1 MQFVDWN
8 CTWTDTRQL
17 LPNKLFCCCFLP
29 YCAKRLVCQA
39 SVARKCFVLCQLFG
53 SLASAWRN
61 CRENTQRI
69 PQSENSSLLGGPAN
83 PYRKLYQSPTTVLG
97 KSCSKLSK
105 LCFSKRFVF
114 ASSKWTLLVLQ
125 TWSVVCGGKLP
136 HSLSWPWRQKR
147 KPWNTDTTT
156 NFSSSFRHEDWL
168 F

>member
-1 MQFVDWN
+1 M
-8 CTWTDTRQL
+8 

-39 SVARKCFVLCQLFG
+39 SVALKCFVLCQLFG

-125 TWSVVCGGKLP
+125 TWCPVVKYHTVCRDRDGKRGNLETP
-136 HSLSWPWRQKR
+136 TQLQTFRVPF
-147 KPWNTDTTT
+147 DTRIDCSRSTT
-156 NFSSSFRHEDWL
+156 V
-168 F
+168 